1 MAGNVAI
8 IGCTVALKVAPCVQ
22 GVHDYTQSIMDY
34 TARTSA
40 CIHVQ
45 AIIAPQLAR
54 SKPGSESRGLNHSQN
69 QGSSQGLNQV
79 PNRGGSAVTVTCS
92 RVCW

>member
-45 AIIAPQLAR
+45 AIIVPQLAR
-54 SKPGSESRGLNHSQN
+54 SKSGSESRDLNHSQIESGFKSEFESGSESW
-69 QGSSQGLNQV
+69 GSS
-79 PNRGGSAVTVTCS
+79 
-92 RVCW
+92 